1 MDFKEL
7 LQKMQHIEEGMEYD
21 PEIEECGD
29 DMPAAIIHGDQHADE
44 SLNMNL
50 TINSKGADG
59 IRDLIDVLKGIGGD
73 TEPKDIPHDDDS
85 EIVIGDDYEN
95 SVDGDAGSK
104 VFDTDAVI
112 FKGND
117 MHSKGRSAVKVN
129 GGENPQI
136 HHESLIS
143 NLAALY
149 EDVKD
154 RLSKSEKRAQS
165 DQAVQDFIKS
175 GGSIKKHEPQ
185 KEPSKKPYSP
195 PKSKKPSNDEF
206 KLRNDDGSIAKIS
219 NIGFRKEPPIV
230 NPNRK
235 KHAITPDWEDKL
247 AQLGALKHMK

>member
-7 LQKMQHIEEGMEYD
+7 LQTMQNIDEGII
-21 PEIEECGD
+21 PAVEECGD
-29 DMPAAIIHGDQHADE
+29 MPAAVIQSGHPAEE

-59 IRDLIDVLKGIGGD
+59 IRDLLDVLKGIGND
-73 TEPKDIPHDDDS
+73 REPKDIPHDDS

-95 SVDGDAGSK
+95 SVDGDAGSR
-104 VFDTDAVI
+104 VYGTDAVI

-117 MHSKGRSAVKVN
+117 MHNKGRSAAKVN

-136 HHESLIS
+136 HHESLVL
-143 NLAALY
+143 NLSALY

-165 DQAVQDFIKS
+165 DRAYADFIKS
-175 GGSIKKHEPQ
+175 GGVVKKHDPQ

-195 PKSKKPSNDEF
+195 PKSKKSSDDEF
-206 KLRNDDGSIAKIS
+206 KLRSDDDSVAKIP

-235 KHAITPDWEDKL
+235 KHSITPDWEDKL